1 MAKVQWKPGTMLN
14 PVPAVMVS
22 CKSKEGQNNIM
33 TIAWVGTICSDP
45 PMLSISVRA
54 ERHSYNIIKE
64 TGEFVV
70 NLTNEG
76 LVFKTDFCGV
86 KSGKDTDKFEET
98 KLTPIDGVK
107 VKAPLIK
114 ESPVNIECKVKEII
128 PLGSHDMFLAEI
140 VAVHVDEELIDDSG
154 KLHMD
159 KANLV
164 SYSHGFYYGLKDS
177 LGHFGYSVKKN
188 K

>member
-14 PVPAVMVS
+14 PVPVVMIS
-22 CKSKEGQNNIM
+22 LRDKNGKNNIM
-33 TIAWVGTICSDP
+33 TAAWVGTVCSDP
-45 PMLSISVRA
+45 PMLSISVRP

-70 NLTNEG
+70 NLTNES
-76 LVFKTDFCGV
+76 LVYKTDYCGI
-86 KSGKDTDKFEET
+86 KSGRDTDKFKEA
-98 KLTPIDGVK
+98 KLTPINGAK
-107 VKAPLIK
+107 VSAPLIE
-114 ESPVNIECKVKEII
+114 ESPINIECKVKEVI

-140 VAVHVDEELIDDSG
+140 VAVHVDEELIDESG

-159 KANLV
+159 KAKLI

-177 LGHFGYSVKKN
+177 LGHFGYSVRKK